1 MTPQEFVRKWSRVD
15 LPERAAS
22 QEHFLDLCR
31 LLGQPTPASHDATGA
46 EYAFEKGVEV
56 SAAAS
61 RGSKGERGFADV
73 WWRGK
78 FAWEY
83 KRKGKYKS
91 LDEAYRQLCQYR
103 EALGNPPLLIVSDI
117 ARTEIHTNFTGTTK
131 AVHVIALED
140 MAKPESIDLL
150 RRVFA
155 DPESLRPTERVE
167 DVTALAAREIGLIA
181 QSLRDRGHDPHETAH
196 FLMKCM
202 FCLFAE
208 DTDLLPK
215 DLFKRLLEGSKYD
228 PARLKLRMDALFA
241 AMRTGGD
248 FGVEPIAYFNG
259 GLFDTSDALE
269 LTEEEIGTL
278 IRAAGK
284 GWESV
289 EPSIFGTLFERSL
302 DPSKRAQIGAHYTS
316 REDIMLVVEP
326 VILRP
331 LRREW
336 DGVREQCEG
345 WVADRAEAARAGKTR
360 KKGSRTP
367 GWYTKQI
374 EAALVAFDERLAG
387 VRVLDP
393 ACGSGNFLYVAIQQ
407 LLDLEKEVI
416 TYAADVGLGLIPHV
430 RPTQLRGIEINP
442 YASELAQVVIWIGYL
457 QWMRDNGFRAP
468 SDPILEPM
476 RSIENRD
483 AILAWEDEEGESI
496 PVWREGAR
504 CRGKAGW
511 PEAEFVIG
519 NPPFLGSKVFRQNGL
534 PDAYV
539 ENMYST
545 FEITKT
551 SDLCC
556 YWFALMEHRL
566 RAAPHS
572 RFGLLATQGIRGRE
586 NRQVI
591 ERLCD
596 SGHLFDAWA
605 DREWV
610 LDGAAVRVSMIC
622 GTGQSEGEAE
632 AAFLNGNPVNRI
644 SPSLTGGVD
653 LGRATR
659 LGDNRNLCW
668 MGLTKGGS
676 FDVTEAEARE
686 LLCTPTASGQS
697 PFDVTR
703 PWWNGLDITRRP
715 RSMWL
720 IDFGEDRTMKEAAA
734 YDAAFSRIEA
744 VVKAERANNRRQSYR
759 DNWWIHAEPRGG
771 LRDQLEQQGRYLATP
786 RVTKHRLFKFIDGT
800 TIPDC
805 QVFAFARSDDY
816 FFGVL
821 HSCVHELWAL
831 RQGTQLESRPRY
843 TPTTCFETFPLPW
856 SPGSEPVGGSDG
868 EGVEAG
874 ALPPTPSRRGR
885 EGEQDE
891 HALWLAISEAARE
904 LDVQRERWLNPPEWV
919 GEIAAGVD
927 AADDFADVAAVSG
940 EEARRLIRQS
950 AIDAACAGD
959 SRLKKRTLTNLYN
972 ERPTWL
978 RLAHE
983 RLDRAVLAAYAA
995 VDPAGEWDV
1004 EWARVFMETGA
1015 GVGLPE
1021 GHALAGERAVVEE
1034 KILGG
1039 LLRLNGERGG

>member
-1 MTPQEFVRKWSRVD
+1 MTPQEFVRKWSRVA

-61 RGSKGERGFADV
+61 KGSKGERGFADV

-83 KRKGKYKS
+83 KRKGKYKT
-91 LDEAYRQLCQYR
+91 LGEAYRQLCQYR

-131 AVHVIALED
+131 VVHAIALED
-140 MAKPESIDLL
+140 MASPESIDLL

-155 DPESLRPTERVE
+155 DPESLRPTVRVE
-167 DVTALAAREIGLIA
+167 DVTAQAAEQIGHIA

-208 DTDLLPK
+208 DTELLPK

-228 PARLKLRMDALFA
+228 PARLKSRMDSLFA

-336 DGVREQCEG
+336 DAVRAECEG
-345 WVADRAEAARAGKTR
+345 WVAARAEAARAGKTR

-367 GWYTKQI
+367 EWYTKQI

-483 AILAWEDEEGESI
+483 AILAWEDEAGESI

-504 CRGKAGW
+504 CRGKAEW
-511 PEAEFVIG
+511 PEAEFIVG
-519 NPPFLGSKVFRQNGL
+519 NPPFLGGKLIRGGL
-534 PDAYV
+534 GDPYAGALH
-539 ENMYST
+539 ST
-545 FEITKT
+545 FDIPNF

-556 YWFALMEHRL
+556 YWFALAHARL
-566 RAAPHS
+566 HERPET
-572 RFGLLATQGIRGRE
+572 RVGLLATQGIRGGA
-586 NRQVI
+586 NRAVLARVVGSSKI
-591 ERLCD
+591 
-596 SGHLFDAWA
+596 FDAWA
-605 DREWV
+605 DEQWV
-610 LDGAAVRVSMIC
+610 LDGATVHISIICFSLDANEPCFLGGVPVSSVNADLTSDID
-622 GTGQSEGEAE
+622 TSESRALAE
-632 AAFLNGNPVNRI
+632 NRDIGFIGAQKSGPFDLTWEQARRLLAEPNPVTDSNFRVVR
-644 SPSLTGGVD
+644 PSL
-653 LGRATR
+653 
-659 LGDNRNLCW
+659 N
-668 MGLTKGGS
+668 
-676 FDVTEAEARE
+676 
-686 LLCTPTASGQS
+686 ASM
-697 PFDVTR
+697 V
-703 PWWNGLDITRRP
+703 TRRP
-715 RSMWL
+715 VGRWIINFPTSLDEAQASAYAGPFHHCSTAVRTTRTAKHFENYPFWL
-720 IDFGEDRTMKEAAA
+720 LWRPRPELF
-734 YDAAFSRIEA
+734 DAAEGLSR
-744 VVKAERANNRRQSYR
+744 VVV
-759 DNWWIHAEPRGG
+759 
-771 LRDQLEQQGRYLATP
+771 TP
-786 RVTKHRLFKFIDGT
+786 HVAKHRLFVRLPGVIV
-800 TIPDC
+800 PDNLLI
-805 QVFAFARSDDY
+805 AFARSDDY

-821 HSCVHELWAL
+821 HSSVHELWAR
-831 RQGTQLESRPRY
+831 RQGTQLREAESGFRY

-856 SPGSEPVGGSDG
+856 SPGSEPAS
-868 EGVEAG
+868 
-874 ALPPTPSRRGR
+874 
-885 EGEQDE
+885 EGEE
-891 HALWLAISEAARE
+891 HHGLWVAISEAARE
-904 LDVQRERWLNPPEWV
+904 LDAQRERWLNPPEWV
-919 GEIAAGVD
+919 GEIAAAVD

-950 AIDAACAGD
+950 AIDAACAKD
-959 SRLKKRTLTNLYN
+959 ARLKKRTLTNLYN

-978 RLAHE
+978 RLAHG

-995 VDPAGEWDV
+995 VDPSGGWDV
-1004 EWARVFMETGA
+1004 EWARVFEETGA
-1015 GVGLPE
+1015 GVGLGE
-1021 GHALAGERAVVEE
+1021 GHALAGERAGVEE